1 MAVGNTMHPLTLKIP
16 AHLAAELEAFTRSR
30 GASKSAVVREAITE
44 YLAREP
50 VSSRGSCLDLARD
63 LVGIVE
69 GPRDLATNPRHLKD
83 YGR

>member
-1 MAVGNTMHPLTLKIP
+1 MHPLTLKIP
-16 AHLAAELEAFTRSR
+16 AHLAAKLEAFTRSR
-30 GASKSAVVREAITE
+30 GASKSAVVREAITQ

-63 LVGIVE
+63 LVGTVE
-69 GPRDLATNPRHLKD
+69 GPRDLATNPKHLKA